1 MIDKFLLG
9 GYTSDSY
16 TENNQSK
23 GIYVAS
29 LDTEKKE
36 ITDISL
42 LAEVENPAFF
52 NFSDSGKKIATVLT
66 KDESQGGVAIID
78 ATSGKVISE
87 NYLPKKHG
95 SYEAYDA
102 AKNLYFWNELPYTV
116 PSYVSIDS
124 QHKVMFAA
132 NYNTNAI
139 HTYKMDDDFNITD
152 SHTYPIEGTGPLVEQ
167 DNAHIHFARL
177 LPDGR
182 LIVCGLGCDRLFVY
196 DVNNDT
202 AELTLVYEFEVHA
215 GFGPRQIAMSGKS
228 NYIYV
233 LGELAS
239 RVAVIEYDPK
249 TGKLAWIN
257 DYSNIPEGYVGH
269 NGSAAIRLSPDEK
282 NLYVS
287 NRGHNS
293 LAVYK
298 VINKG
303 RGLEKIQ
310 QIKTEGVFPRDF
322 SLSKDGDFLLCANQN
337 NNELIL
343 FNRDSDNGYLSVA
356 QRHIKHDACV
366 RVVEATDFL
375 K

>member
-23 GIYVAS
+23 GVYVAT
-29 LDTEKKE
+29 LDTKKKA
-36 ITDISL
+36 ITDVSL
-42 LAEVENPAFF
+42 LAKVENPAFF
-52 NFSDSGKKIATVLT
+52 NFSDTGHKIATVLT
-66 KDESQGGVAIID
+66 KDEAQGGVAIID
-78 ATSGKVISE
+78 ADSGKVISE

-102 AKNLYFWNELPYTV
+102 SKNLYFWNELPYTV
-116 PSYVSIDS
+116 PSYISIDS
-124 QHKVMFAA
+124 EHKILFAA

-139 HTYKMDDDFNITD
+139 HTYKMDDAFNIKN
-152 SHTYPIEGTGPLVEQ
+152 SHTYPIEGNGPQVQQ
-167 DNAHIHFARL
+167 DHAHIHYAWL

-182 LIVCGLGCDRLFVY
+182 LIVCGLGCDKLFVY
-196 DVNNDT
+196 DVNHKT
-202 AELTLVYEFEVHA
+202 AELTPVYEFKVKP
-215 GFGPRQIAMSGKS
+215 GFGPRQIAMSKKS

-233 LGELAS
+233 LGEIS
-239 RVAVIEYDPK
+239 NRVAVVEYDSN
-249 TGKLAWIN
+249 TGKLSWIE

-298 VINKG
+298 VLEDG
-303 RGLEKIQ
+303 RRLEKIQ

-322 SLSKDGDFLLCANQN
+322 ALSKNGEFLLCANQN
-337 NNELIL
+337 TNELIL
-343 FNRDSDNGYLSVA
+343 FNRDTDDGYLNVA

-366 RVVEATDFL
+366 RVVEATEFL
-375 K
+375 Q